1 MLGIPFLSK
10 LLFPGEAGTT
20 GTAATEQFTE
30 TGMGPTEQFTETMTD
45 YPRYRSPSLGLL
57 DPTLLKGLLGNWQ
70 LFQGAGMPG
79 GRGDVGIG
87 GMTQDIFKLL
97 EEQWPDIMEGYRTGE
112 TPETTGHITPPE
124 ETRKIRKRRR

>member
-1 MLGIPFLSK
+1 MDWLSMLIMMGVPFLSK
-10 LLFPGEAGTT
+10 LLFPGEKGTT
-20 GTAATEQFTE
+20 GTAATEQVTE
-30 TGMGPTEQFTETMTD
+30 TEAD
-45 YPRYRSPSLGLL
+45 YPHYRSPSLGLL

-97 EEQWPDIMEGYRTGE
+97 EEQWPEIMSGYRTG
-112 TPETTGHITPPE
+112 TIPGQETTPRIRKKITPGSLGG
-124 ETRKIRKRRR
+124 

>member
-1 MLGIPFLSK
+1 MAFPWQLLLMLGIPFLSK

-20 GTAATEQFTE
+20 GTAATEQETVTE
-30 TGMGPTEQFTETMTD
+30 TD

-97 EEQWPDIMEGYRTGE
+97 EEQWPKITEGYRTAEMPGKEPVTRE
-112 TPETTGHITPPE
+112 TRRQITPGSL
-124 ETRKIRKRRR
+124 RR

>member
-1 MLGIPFLSK
+1 MDWLSMLIMMGVPFLSK

-20 GTAATEQFTE
+20 GTAATEQITE
-30 TGMGPTEQFTETMTD
+30 TEAD
-45 YPRYRSPSLGLL
+45 YPHYRSPSLGLL

-97 EEQWPDIMEGYRTGE
+97 EEQWPEIMKGYRTGE
-112 TPETTGHITPPE
+112 VPGKEPAPVVRRQITPGGL
-124 ETRKIRKRRR
+124 RRR